1 MFFSAKTT
9 CKTILRFSPCL
20 DKETLKKQFH
30 VMLVQ
35 IHSPEAFKLGLK
47 SGWCEEFVSYW
58 SAKLGAA
65 FAATIHG
72 ASSLLGQT
80 LASDESRVR
89 VVKSSKDGFRVNG
102 EALGSRKEEILDDYE
117 TKERPY
123 WLKKW
128 KEGYI
133 LCDKKHT
140 VINAYPRLKVLFDLT

>member
-72 ASSLLGQT
+72 AFFLIGTDFSLR
-80 LASDESRVR
+80 RVR
-89 VVKSSKDGFRVNG
+89 SQGG
-102 EALGSRKEEILDDYE
+102 EEQQGWVQS
-117 TKERPY
+117 
-123 WLKKW
+123 
-128 KEGYI
+128 
-133 LCDKKHT
+133 
-140 VINAYPRLKVLFDLT
+140 